1 MRLWLLLIP
10 MLFHPR
16 LAPSQ
21 TTRATP
27 MHPGFVQVLH
37 PPPVVSTPRVVPV
50 PKVAASAPSPPLTF
64 QTLPWPWPCI
74 TFRES
79 TWNLAA
85 VNPASGDQGAFQFA
99 LGTWKEY
106 APAGYPS
113 QPTKASLSQ
122 QLTVAKHIAAVDGY
136 SPWVTARLCG
146 A

>member
-10 MLFHPR
+10 MLFHPH
-16 LAPSQ
+16 LALSKTADL
-21 TTRATP
+21 TTI
-27 MHPGFVQVLH
+27 HPGFVQVLH
-37 PPPVVSTPRVVPV
+37 PPPVVNAPRVVPV
-50 PKVAASAPSPPLTF
+50 PQVVASAPLLTL
-64 QTLPWPWPCI
+64 QTLPWPWSCI

-85 VNPASGDQGAFQFA
+85 VNSASGDQGAFQFA

-106 APAGYPS
+106 APSGYPS
-113 QPTKASLSQ
+113 QPIQATLGQ
-122 QLTVAKHIAAVDGY
+122 QLIVALRIAAVDGY